1 MRTNHS
7 RDVSQQKS
15 YDQQIET
22 AESMVA
28 FLESAPQSRRTSWM
42 LTTYRVN
49 LRKLREKKAQNFPEK
64 KEAEE

>member
-1 MRTNHS
+1 MKILQPGDGTMRTNHS

-28 FLESAPQSRRTSWM
+28 FLEHQ
-42 LTTYRVN
+42 LDVN
-49 LRKLREKKAQNFPEK
+49 NLQREPSQIIEEK
-64 KEAEE
+64 EGG

>member
-28 FLESAPQSRRTSWM
+28 FLESD
-42 LTTYRVN
+42 RVN
-49 LRKLREKKAQNFPEK
+49 LRKLREKKAQKFPEK
-64 KEAEE
+64 KESEE